1 MVRIVKISEI
11 FESIQGEGTNAGKP
25 AVFLRTAE
33 CNLKCTWCDTKFT
46 WDWKQ
51 YDYSKEVKEIAIKE
65 IIDSISQFNVKH
77 LVITGGEP
85 LMQQD
90 DLAELLTFIKPEFY
104 VEVETNGTI
113 LPNNTL
119 TALVDQWN
127 VSPKTSNSGNTL
139 ELCEINECYTF
150 FSMQKNCYF
159 KYVIENVDDISE
171 INQLIKKYNLEKEH
185 VLLMTQAST
194 KDELSKREKN
204 VLLMSSKNELGF
216 SPRKHVAKWG
226 NQRGK

>member
-1 MVRIVKISEI
+1 MKISEI

-25 AVFLRTAE
+25 VVFLRTAE

-113 LPNNTL
+113 LPNNSL

-127 VSPKTSNSGNTL
+127 VSPKTSNSGNPL

-171 INQLIKKYNLEKEH
+171 INQLIKKYNLEKGR

-204 VLLMSSKNELGF
+204 VFLMSSKNELGF
-216 SPRKHVAKWG
+216 SPRMHVAKWG
-226 NQRGK
+226 SQRGK